1 MFYLAQ
7 VCAVK
12 SNVLAVILVAVD
24 IRVIVVALLHLYVLY
39 QVESHAFNAVWS
51 AVVICGRSS
60 HVQRPIVVVVVVV
73 FVYAAIRE
81 SVPFFLLHFLF
92 ILGHEL
98 SLREIFLVLLVVEHF
113 VARIHLLNAELRF
126 VIVVGHVDVVVVV
139 QVHARRVGIVDE
151 RRLGLDVVSDVGSVL
166 VDDVV
171 GMLEVTGCRLSHMA
185 RIVELL
191 LLCLELKRL
200 LLLLLAVLRGIVGLV
215 AFSFT
220 LPFLGVV
227 RCALWSRR
235 NFRKLEFHS

>member
-7 VCAVK
+7 VCSVK
-12 SNVLAVILVAVD
+12 SNVLAVIFVAVD
-24 IRVIVVALLHLYVLY
+24 IRVIVLALLHLYVLY
-39 QVESHAFNAVWS
+39 QVESHAFTTVRS

-60 HVQRPIVVVVVVV
+60 HVQWPIVVVIVV
-73 FVYAAIRE
+73 FVYATVRE

-98 SLREIFLVLLVVEHF
+98 SLREILLVLLVVQHF
-113 VARIHLLNAELRF
+113 VARVHLLNAELCL
-126 VIVVGHVDVVVVV
+126 VIVVRDVDVVVIVVV
-139 QVHARRVGIVDE
+139 QVQARRVGVVDE
-151 RRLGLDVVSDVGSVL
+151 RRLGLDVMPDVGSVL

-171 GMLEVTGCRLSHMA
+171 GVLEVTGCWLSHMA

-191 LLCLELKRL
+191 LLCLELKSL
-200 LLLLLAVLRGIVGLV
+200 LLLLLAVLRGVVGLI

-227 RCALWSRR
+227 RCALRSTEKR
-235 NFRKLEFHS
+235 NFREN